1 MMGIKLGPTKIGVR
15 AMAAALLFGV
25 MPLAAC
31 GTTFQ
36 VANVDPTTGRFAVAA
51 RDEVPASAI
60 SVRKP
65 FDIDSAK
72 ALVYVRS
79 NIAEVPTYDAYF
91 EDQLVKLGYFGEV
104 VRKEEFERKLVQ
116 AGKME
121 GIASI
126 DGFVGLSRASQAY
139 GPFLF
144 IDVKLE
150 GFVGYQVKMDM
161 SVYDPSNATELLKVS
176 HQVTNWDGLDVV
188 LFQPMMNVLVDW
200 IKENSKTYTPP
211 PAPPAEERPTRR
223 RPRA

>member
-1 MMGIKLGPTKIGVR
+1 MMSAKFGSSKKGFRGLL
-15 AMAAALLFGV
+15 AALVLGV
-25 MPLAAC
+25 LPLAAC

-36 VANVDPTTGRFAVAA
+36 VANVDPTTGRFAVAT
-51 RDEVPASAI
+51 RDEVPATAI
-60 SVRKP
+60 TVRKP
-65 FDIDSAK
+65 FDIDNSK

-126 DGFVGLSRASQAY
+126 DGFVGLARAREQY

-150 GFVGYQVKMDM
+150 AFAGYQVKMDM
-161 SVYDPSNATELLKVS
+161 AVYDPANATELLKVS
-176 HQVTNWDGLDVV
+176 HQVTNWDGLDIV

-211 PAPPAEERPTRR
+211 PAPPAETKPRR
-223 RPRA
+223 RSRS